1 MRTNKELLN
10 KLAGLMS
17 ALIILT
23 GFSRAKDPF
32 FYKASQANMV
42 EIRAGELAEEKGGPG
57 VSKIGQQMVTDHTKA
72 ESELISVA
80 AHEGL
85 SIDTLLN
92 TRHSQVL
99 TDLGKLAGKSF
110 DSAYIASQF
119 IYHKEAIALFSQ
131 ESKTGVDSSAK
142 SYAGKYL
149 PKLQMHLEM
158 FEGNNKAMN
167 TSMDSMGR
175 K

>member
-1 MRTNKELLN
+1 MRTNQELMN
-10 KLAGLMS
+10 TLAVLMG

-42 EIRAGELAEEKGGPG
+42 EIRAGKLAEEKGGPG
-57 VSKIGQQMVTDHTKA
+57 VSKLGQQMVTDHSKA

-80 AHEGL
+80 THEGL
-85 SIDTLLN
+85 SIDTVLSA
-92 TRHSQVL
+92 RHNGAL
-99 TDLGKLAGKSF
+99 TALGKLAGKSF

-119 IYHKEAIALFSQ
+119 LDHKEAIALFSE
-131 ESKTGVDSSAK
+131 ESKTGIDSSAK

-158 FEGNNKAMN
+158 FEGNNKAMS